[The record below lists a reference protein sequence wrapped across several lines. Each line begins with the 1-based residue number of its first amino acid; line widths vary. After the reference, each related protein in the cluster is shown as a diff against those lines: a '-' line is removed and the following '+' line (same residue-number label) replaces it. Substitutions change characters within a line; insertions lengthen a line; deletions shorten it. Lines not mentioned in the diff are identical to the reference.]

1 MNSLFKALNDE
12 TRRQIIELLKEKDMN
27 AGEIANRFNISK
39 PSISHHLDI
48 LKRADLITSE
58 KKGQFVEYS
67 LNTSILEDLLNWILT
82 LKKSIMSLKKELPLI
97 AIVLLPFIYLAY
109 LWNDL
114 PNKVPMH
121 WNIKG
126 EIDRYGDKS
135 ELIIIPILLPLLV
148 YLIFLVVPKID
159 PKNKL
164 NTMGSKLQ
172 TIKFLL
178 TTFMSILALFIIYTA
193 KNQTFTNPNYIVLLI
208 GLLYLILGN
217 YFKTIKANYFI
228 GIRTPWTLENET
240 VWKETHRLG
249 GKMWFIGGL
258 IIIISSLMLEKQTNF
273 TLFIV
278 ISAIITVIPIIY
290 SYLKFQNLK
299 KQTK

>member
-1 MNSLFKALNDE
+1 MK
-12 TRRQIIELLKEKDMN
+12 
-27 AGEIANRFNISK
+27 
-39 PSISHHLDI
+39 
-48 LKRADLITSE
+48 
-58 KKGQFVEYS
+58 
-67 LNTSILEDLLNWILT
+67 
-82 LKKSIMSLKKELPLI
+82 LKKELPIL

-109 LWNDL
+109 IWNEL

-135 ELIIIPILLPLLV
+135 ELIIIPFLLPLLV

-164 NTMGSKLQ
+164 NKMGGKLN

-193 KNQTFTNPNYIVLLI
+193 KNQSFTNPNYIVLLI
-208 GLLYLILGN
+208 GVLYIILGN
-217 YFKTIKANYFI
+217 YFKTIKPNYFI

-240 VWKETHRLG
+240 IWKETHKLG
-249 GKMWFIGGL
+249 GKIWFIGGILVVIFSLILDKNLNFTIFL
-258 IIIISSLMLEKQTNF
+258 IITGL
-273 TLFIV
+273 
-278 ISAIITVIPIIY
+278 ITIIPIVY
-290 SYLKFQNLK
+290 SYLMYK
-299 KQTK
+299 KEIKTA